1 MAMTFHIGVIGAGRV
16 GAVLAARLRD
26 AGHEIVAVAG
36 ESDASRARA
45 AALLPGVPPRKPTA
59 LARSCD
65 LLLLTVPDD
74 MLCNVTAMLAG
85 AGALRS
91 GQRVV
96 HTSGRHG
103 VAVLAPAAALG
114 ADVLAL
120 HPAMTFTGRSEEH
133 TSELQ
138 SRQYLVCR

>member
-16 GAVLAARLRD
+16 GAVLAARLRK

-45 AALLPGVPPRKPTA
+45 AALLPGVPVRKPTSV
-59 LARSCD
+59 ARGCD

-74 MLCNVTAMLAG
+74 MLGNVTAMLAG
-85 AGALRS
+85 AGAIRP
-91 GQRVV
+91 GQQVV

-103 VAVLAPAAALG
+103 VAVLAAASARG
-114 ADVLAL
+114 AEVLAL
-120 HPAMTFTGRSEEH
+120 HPAMTFTGTEREIG
-133 TSELQ
+133 
-138 SRQYLVCR
+138 